1 MRMGLDAPESLPM
14 TTSPKRSYS
23 ANTRLLHADRL
34 GGVEHGAIHKPLHVS
49 AAFNYPTARDLVDV
63 FQGNQAGHVYARQG
77 NPTVNALEAKVTLLE
92 DGKGTAT
99 FATGM
104 AAITAV
110 FLALLRAGDHL
121 VCTRFLFGNTNSL
134 MQTLQALGVEVTFV
148 DATEAGNVSAAITP
162 ATRMVFVETIAN
174 PVTQVADLEGIG
186 RLCKDAGLLYVV
198 DGTLTTPLLIQ
209 GRDVGAGLV
218 VHSLSKSIGGHG
230 NALGG
235 AVVDTGLFDWSRYAN
250 ILSPYKKGPADKW
263 GLLQVKKKGLRDMGG
278 TLRAE
283 DAHRIAVGA
292 ETLGLRMRRVCD
304 NALALAQWL
313 EQQPQVA
320 RVHYP
325 GLASHAQHERAAR
338 LFEGGFGPIMGFEL
352 REGIDALAFLDALQ
366 LVIVS
371 SHLADNRTLAI
382 PVAQT
387 IYYEMGAE
395 RRAEMGIADGLIR
408 LSVGIEDIADLVDD
422 FSRALAQVGQ

>member
-1 MRMGLDAPESLPM
+1 M
-14 TTSPKRSYS
+14 TTKR
-23 ANTRLLHADRL
+23 ALAATTRLLHADRL

-49 AAFNYPTARDLVDV
+49 AAFNYPRARDLVEV
-63 FQGNQAGHVYARQG
+63 FQGLQAGHVYARQG

-92 DGKGTAT
+92 DAKGSAT

-104 AAITAV
+104 GAITAV

-134 MQTLQALGVEVTFV
+134 MQTLQGLGVGVTFV
-148 DATEAGNVSAAITP
+148 DATAAANVRAALTP

-174 PVTQVADLEGIG
+174 PVTQVADLDGIG
-186 RLCKDAGLLYVV
+186 QLCKDAGLLFVV
-198 DGTLTTPLLIQ
+198 DSTLTTPLLVR

-235 AVVDTGLFDWSRYAN
+235 AVVDTGLFDWTTYPN
-250 ILSPYKKGPADKW
+250 ILAPYKKGPADKW
-263 GLLQVKKKGLRDMGG
+263 GLLQVRKKGLRDLGG

-292 ETLGLRMRRVCD
+292 ETLELRLRRVCD

-313 EQQPQVA
+313 ERQPAIA

-338 LFEGGFGPIMGFEL
+338 LFKGGFGPLMSFEL
-352 REGIDALAFLDALQ
+352 KDGIDPLAFLDALQ

-387 IYYEMGAE
+387 IYYEMGPE
-395 RRAEMGIADGLIR
+395 RRADMGIAEGLIR
-408 LSVGIEDIADLVDD
+408 LSVGIESIDDLQAD
-422 FSRALAQVGQ
+422 FEQALAGVAG

>member
-1 MRMGLDAPESLPM
+1 M

-49 AAFNYPTARDLVDV
+49 AAFNYPTARDLVEV

-92 DGKGTAT
+92 DAKGTAT

-134 MQTLQALGVEVTFV
+134 MQTLQALGVAVTFV
-148 DATEAGNVSAAITP
+148 DATEAANVRAAITP

-186 RLCKDAGLLYVV
+186 RLCKEAGLLYVV
-198 DGTLTTPLLIQ
+198 DSTLTTPLLVQ
-209 GRDVGAGLV
+209 GRDVGAALV

-235 AVVDTGLFDWSRYAN
+235 AVVDTGLFDWSGYAN
-250 ILSPYKKGPADKW
+250 ILPPYKKGPADKW
-263 GLLQVKKKGLRDMGG
+263 GLLQIKKKGLRDMGG

-320 RVHYP
+320 RVYYP

-338 LFEGGFGPIMGFEL
+338 VFDGGFGPIMGFEL
-352 REGIDALAFLDALQ
+352 REGIDTLAFLDALQ

-387 IYYEMGAE
+387 IYYEMGPE

-408 LSVGIEDIADLVDD
+408 LSVGIEDVADLIDD
-422 FSRALAQVGQ
+422 FSHALGQVGQ

>member
-1 MRMGLDAPESLPM
+1 M
-14 TTSPKRSYS
+14 TTPPKRTYS
-23 ANTRLLHADRL
+23 ATTRLLHADRL
-34 GGVEHGAIHKPLHVS
+34 GGVEHGALHKPLHVA
-49 AAFNYPTARDLVDV
+49 AAFNYPTARDLVEV
-63 FQGNQAGHVYARQG
+63 FQGNQPGHVYARQG

-92 DGKGTAT
+92 EAKGTAT

-134 MQTLQALGVEVTFV
+134 AQTLQALGVAVTFV
-148 DATEAGNVSAAITP
+148 DATAADNVRAAITP

-174 PVTQVADLEGIG
+174 PVTQVADLDGIG
-186 RLCKDAGLLYVV
+186 QVCKDAGLLYVV
-198 DGTLTTPLLIQ
+198 DGTLTTPLLLR
-209 GRDVGAGLV
+209 GREVGAGLV

-235 AVVDTGLFDWSRYAN
+235 AVVDTGVFDWSTYAN
-250 ILSPYKKGPADKW
+250 ILPPYKKGPADKW
-263 GLLQVKKKGLRDMGG
+263 GLLQIKKKGLRDMGG

-292 ETLGLRMRRVCD
+292 ETLQLRLRRVCD

-313 EQQPQVA
+313 EAQPA
-320 RVHYP
+320 IGRVHYP

-338 LFEGGFGPIMGFEL
+338 LFKGDFGLLMSFEL
-352 REGIDALAFLDALQ
+352 REGIDTLAFLDALQ

-387 IYYEMGAE
+387 IYYEMGPE
-395 RRAEMGIADGLIR
+395 RRAEMGIGEGLIR
-408 LSVGIEDIADLVDD
+408 LSVGIEDIADLIDD
-422 FSRALAQVGQ
+422 FSRALETVAR

>member
-1 MRMGLDAPESLPM
+1 MTAP
-14 TTSPKRSYS
+14 TKRAYS
-23 ANTRLLHADRL
+23 ATTRLLHSDRL
-34 GGVEHGAIHKPLHVS
+34 AGVEHGAVHKPLHVS
-49 AAFNYPTARDLVDV
+49 AAFNYPTARDLVEV
-63 FQGNQAGHVYARQG
+63 FQGNQSGHVYARQG

-92 DGKGTAT
+92 DAKGTAT

-104 AAITAV
+104 AAVTAV
-110 FLALLRAGDHL
+110 FLSLLRAGDHL

-148 DATEAGNVSAAITP
+148 DATAAANVRAAITP

-174 PVTQVADLEGIG
+174 PVTQVADLDGIG
-186 RLCKDAGLLYVV
+186 QVCKDAGLLYVV
-198 DGTLTTPLLIQ
+198 DGTLTTPLLVR
-209 GRDVGAGLV
+209 GRDIGAGLV

-235 AVVDTGLFDWSRYAN
+235 AVVDTGLFDWAGYAN
-250 ILSPYKKGPADKW
+250 ILPPYKKGPADKW
-263 GLLQVKKKGLRDMGG
+263 GLLQVRKKGLRDMGG

-292 ETLGLRMRRVCD
+292 ETLALRLRRACD

-313 EQQPQVA
+313 EKQPGIA

-325 GLASHAQHERAAR
+325 GLPSHAQHERATR
-338 LFEGGFGPIMGFEL
+338 LFNGGYGLLMGLEL
-352 REGIDALAFLDALQ
+352 REGIDTLAFLDALQ

-387 IYYEMGAE
+387 IYHEMGPE
-395 RRAEMGIADGLIR
+395 RRADMGIADGLIR
-408 LSVGIEDIADLVDD
+408 LSVGIEDIADLIDD
-422 FSRALAQVGQ
+422 FSRALEAVGR

>member
-1 MRMGLDAPESLPM
+1 MTAP
-14 TTSPKRSYS
+14 TKRAYS
-23 ANTRLLHADRL
+23 ATTRLLHADRL
-34 GGVEHGAIHKPLHVS
+34 GGVEHGAIHKPLHVA
-49 AAFNYPTARDLVDV
+49 AAFNYPTARDLVEV

-92 DGKGTAT
+92 DAKGTAT

-110 FLALLRAGDHL
+110 FLALLRTGDHL

-134 MQTLQALGVEVTFV
+134 MQTLQGLGVEVTFV
-148 DATEAGNVSAAITP
+148 DATAAENVRAAITP

-174 PVTQVADLEGIG
+174 PVTQVADLDGIG
-186 RLCKDAGLLYVV
+186 RVCKDAGVLYVV
-198 DGTLTTPLLIQ
+198 DGTLTTPLLVR
-209 GRDVGAGLV
+209 GRDIGAGLV

-235 AVVDTGLFDWSRYAN
+235 AVVDTGVFDWSGYAN
-250 ILSPYKKGPADKW
+250 ILPPYKKGPPDKW
-263 GLLQVKKKGLRDMGG
+263 GLLQLKKKGLRDMGG

-283 DAHRIAVGA
+283 DAHRIGVGA
-292 ETLGLRMRRVCD
+292 ETLALRLHRACD

-313 EQQPQVA
+313 ETQPA
-320 RVHYP
+320 IRRVHYP

-338 LFEGGFGPIMGFEL
+338 LFRGGFGLLMSVEL
-352 REGIDALAFLDALQ
+352 REGIDPLAFLDALQ

-387 IYYEMGAE
+387 IYHEMGPE
-395 RRAEMGIADGLIR
+395 RRADMGIADGLIR
-408 LSVGIEDIADLVDD
+408 LSVGIEDIADLIDD
-422 FSRALAQVGQ
+422 FSRALEAVAS